1 MSEVSENMSKLGQ
14 NIFTWRVGSVCDEY
28 LCGSVEWNGES
39 DRINTRPACT
49 LSHFFFFESEIEVT
63 RVSAE

>member
-39 DRINTRPACT
+39 DGINTRPACT
-49 LSHFFFFESEIEVT
+49 LSHFFF
-63 RVSAE
+63 